1 MTGNKLTYGVF
12 LIIGILSLLSFT
24 ALHDPLL
31 HGFMAV
37 INGWTVIGFDKG
49 IFTGFTIA
57 EVTEE
62 QYLATPLINKWFY
75 YMLPPLVLFF
85 IPPIIYFANPEKLIA
100 MFAMVL
106 MMLNFASL
114 SPERLLEGSDS
125 TQGMNLLIENGF
137 DPLVALSLHWGI
149 LILAFL
155 TFFTVLWVAIENNK
169 KDSEERVEAITKDLI
184 G

>member
-1 MTGNKLTYGVF
+1 MINKKLTYGVF
-12 LIIGILSLLSFT
+12 LTLGILSLLSFT

-31 HGFMAV
+31 HGFMAIV
-37 INGWTVIGFDKG
+37 NGWTVVGFDKG

-57 EVTEE
+57 EVTQE
-62 QYLATPLINKWFY
+62 QYDNTPLLNTWLY

-85 IPPIIYFANPEKLIA
+85 IPPIIYFTNPDRIIA
-100 MFAMVL
+100 MFSVVL

-125 TQGMNLLIENGF
+125 TQGMNLLLERGVE
-137 DPLVALSLHWGI
+137 PLLAVSFHWGI
-149 LILAFL
+149 LILAFV
-155 TFFTVLWVAIENNK
+155 TFFTVIWVAFENNK
-169 KDSEERVEAITKDLI
+169 EDSEKRLENIKEDII

>member
-1 MTGNKLTYGVF
+1 MIHKKLTYGVF
-12 LIIGILSLLSFT
+12 LILGILSLLSFT

-31 HGFMAV
+31 HGFMAIV
-37 INGWTVIGFDKG
+37 NGWTVVGFDKG

-57 EVTEE
+57 EVTQE
-62 QYLATPLINKWFY
+62 QYDNTPLINTWFY

-85 IPPIIYFANPEKLIA
+85 IPPIIYFTSPDRIIA
-100 MFAMVL
+100 MFSVVL

-125 TQGMNLLIENGF
+125 SQGLNLLLERGVE
-137 DPLVALSLHWGI
+137 PLAAVSLHWGI
-149 LILAFL
+149 LILAFI
-155 TFFTVLWVAIENNK
+155 TFFTLIWVAFENNK
-169 KDSEERVEAITKDLI
+169 EDSEERIQDIKEDII